1 MNGKIYLII
10 EGEYSDWKIQGYHT
24 DEEEALL
31 ICKKHNDSLSGAY
44 KHLDEWYVIS
54 ADNINASADDAT
66 RCDFV
71 YSFAAML
78 EDSDNWNLTPIPECV
93 AKGLEKS
100 SADIKKRSYSN
111 KHILQGKIVLDHI
124 DDPKAKKIMFDMIAQ
139 AKAEIEGII

>member
-10 EGEYSDWKIQGYHT
+10 EGAYSDWRIQGYHI

-44 KHLDEWYVIS
+44 KYLDEWYVTS
-54 ADNINASADDAT
+54 ADHINASAEDKAK
-66 RCDFV
+66 CDFV
-71 YSFAAML
+71 YSFAAAL
-78 EDSDNWNLTPIPECV
+78 EDSDNWYLNPIPKCI

-100 SADIKKRSYSN
+100 SADIDKRPYSN
-111 KHILQGKIVLDHI
+111 KHILRGKIVLDHI

-139 AKAEIEGII
+139 AKAEIEDII

>member
-44 KHLDEWYVIS
+44 KHLAEWYVAS
-54 ADNINASADDAT
+54 ADHINASAEDKAK
-66 RCDFV
+66 CDFV
-71 YSFAAML
+71 YSFTAAL
-78 EDSDNWNLTPIPECV
+78 EDSNNWYLSPIPKCV

-100 SADIKKRSYSN
+100 STDIKTHPYSH
-111 KHILQGKIVLDHI
+111 KSILQGKIVLDSI
-124 DDPKAKKIMFDMIAQ
+124 DDLKAMKIMFDMIAR